1 VAKSCNVQIKIYNQL
16 GQLVRILVNE
26 DKTAGEYSFTW
37 DGRDAQGKKLA
48 GGIYF
53 YRLTAGGQV
62 FTKKM
67 LYLQ

>member
-1 VAKSCNVQIKIYNQL
+1 VQIKIYNLL
-16 GQLVRILVNE
+16 GKLIDLLVDE
-26 DKTAGEYSFTW
+26 QKTAGEYSFTW

-67 LYLQ
+67 LYVQ